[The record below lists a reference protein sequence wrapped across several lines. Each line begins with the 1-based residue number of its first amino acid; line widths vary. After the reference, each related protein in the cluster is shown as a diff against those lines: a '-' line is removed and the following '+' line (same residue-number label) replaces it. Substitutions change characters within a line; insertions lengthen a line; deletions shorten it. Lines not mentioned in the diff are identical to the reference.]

1 MLSCVVPLSRH
12 AGPPSP
18 PPTRRQV
25 SVCPQKSRR
34 TWRKQSSTT
43 AKPNYLV
50 YDSSRKSPPGFAVR
64 VGARA
69 AIYLVEK
76 MVRGK
81 KLKIVVG
88 LAWGKRGGEAPMP
101 LDKAREEARA
111 KIATAVKHG
120 TNPNKIADEI
130 EASEL
135 TFGMVWDRYI
145 ADLLK
150 RARPI
155 KKNSLDSINEALD
168 KFKDWEDRRVGLIT
182 GQEVLDRFDLHF
194 YDRGHKTAVEAMGRW
209 ATAAVNNSTAA
220 SQKVKQVFSIE
231 PTLPG
236 TLALNRQTGSR
247 IQRSGTEGPLKRGK
261 QNRSGLLAR
270 CRIRSVVN
278 TFRADS
284 GADIGAE
291 PQRSIAVKTMVRLLP
306 AVNRQVLRGE
316 FQTWLGWSPIV
327 GQAQQQENR
336 QRRLVPSSEAACTS
350 RIKRCGE
357 PQARGNHGDRAWR
370 NSPGGLGPAKTP
382 LLHSAELLGLMRVLQ
397 HCRAAVRPS
406 NEGNP

>member
-1 MLSCVVPLSRH
+1 MLLH
-12 AGPPSP
+12 H
-18 PPTRRQV
+18 
-25 SVCPQKSRR
+25 
-34 TWRKQSSTT
+34 
-43 AKPNYLV
+43 
-50 YDSSRKSPPGFAVR
+50 PGIHVR
-64 VGARA
+64 MA
-69 AIYLVEK
+69 
-76 MVRGK
+76 
-81 KLKIVVG
+81 
-88 LAWGKRGGEAPMP
+88 
-101 LDKAREEARA
+101 LDKARGHDQCAGIGFAGCPRGDPA
-111 KIATAVKHG
+111 HRRDTTLRHAHVCRTTCA
-120 TNPNKIADEI
+120 A
-130 EASEL
+130 AS
-135 TFGMVWDRYI
+135 
-145 ADLLK
+145 
-150 RARPI
+150 
-155 KKNSLDSINEALD
+155 
-168 KFKDWEDRRVGLIT
+168 
-182 GQEVLDRFDLHF
+182 
-194 YDRGHKTAVEAMGRW
+194 
-209 ATAAVNNSTAA
+209 VNNSTAA

-236 TLALNRQTGSR
+236 TLVPNRQTGSR
-247 IQRSGTEGPLKRGK
+247 IQRSGTEGPLERCK

-291 PQRSIAVKTMVRLLP
+291 PQRSIAVKTMVSLLP
-306 AVNRQVLRGE
+306 AVNRHVLRGE